1 MLQRSGFP
9 TQVTTEQLTA
19 TLQRSLSGRW
29 REALQPYIWLP
40 STPGQFMATLAMG
53 LLITTGLMV
62 HVYLSVQV
70 QIARYEL
77 YDARE
82 AYETV
87 ERHNAEF
94 IYAIAQ
100 KASLTELQQR
110 ASAAGYVPVTKRSY
124 IDRRILLPAVATAEP
139 MELSAGLEPPAGPV
153 RTGDVQA
160 PVPASVA
167 NPVAEWWDSAT
178 HQWSIWDRGW
188 QAWSAGTRDQVAGLF
203 DSVFPPRE

>member
-9 TQVTTEQLTA
+9 TQVTTEHLTA
-19 TLQRSLSGRW
+19 TLQRSLSGQW
-29 REALQPYIWLP
+29 LEALQPYIWLP
-40 STPGQFMATLAMG
+40 STPGQFLGTLAMG
-53 LLITTGLMV
+53 LLIATGLMV

-70 QIARYEL
+70 QVARYEV

-100 KASLTELQQR
+100 KASLTELQLR

-124 IDRRILLPAVATAEP
+124 IDRRILLPAVAAADTTEVNAEQ
-139 MELSAGLEPPAGPV
+139 EPIASPV
-153 RTGDVQA
+153 GTGEMMA
-160 PVPASVA
+160 LVPASAV
-167 NPVAEWWDSAT
+167 NPAVGWWDAAT
-178 HQWSIWDRGW
+178 QQWSVWDQGW
-188 QAWSAGTRDQVAGLF
+188 QAWSSGTRQQVAALF
-203 DSVFPPRE
+203 DFVFPPLE